1 MSALWNRRVN
11 KRHSIANKPHK
22 TSYIEVDGYKTRE
35 WGGLNPFLRGWRHMV
50 SLKRRRE
57 RELLVQAEADALIQ
71 ELGPGAYAAARSIER
86 EANSFSAMLYWHS
99 VRAVS
104 DQPVS
109 YPQALK

>member
-1 MSALWNRRVN
+1 
-11 KRHSIANKPHK
+11 
-22 TSYIEVDGYKTRE
+22 
-35 WGGLNPFLRGWRHMV
+35 MV